1 MILRVVTTLAMSV
14 LVLPGPATDAFAQSF
29 SPGQAHDAVRNGD
42 IVPLKDIFTRLEREF
57 GGYQLD
63 AELFST
69 ADGGSEYRIV
79 WMSDEGRRLQIVVNA
94 QTGRVESVRGG

>member
-1 MILRVVTTLAMSV
+1 MIHRVVTTLAMSV
-14 LVLPGPATDAFAQSF
+14 LVLPGPTTHAVAQSF

-42 IVPLKDIFTRLEREF
+42 IVPLKDIFARLEGEY

-69 ADGGSEYRIV
+69 SDGGSEYKIV
-79 WMSDEGRRLQIVVNA
+79 WMSEDGRRMQVVVNA
-94 QTGRVESVRGG
+94 QSGRIESVRGG